1 MRSKSSRIILLISM
15 LILGVV
21 IALLANRHLAQSRW
35 ESAPAELKPLL
46 WPEPRALPDFS
57 MREQSGKPFSAED
70 FKGQW
75 SLLFFGYLQCPDV
88 CPMTLQSMKTLRALM
103 RESGQ
108 TGGIPRMVFVSVDP
122 ANDTPERMAGY
133 LAFFDDS
140 LIGLSGSAD
149 QLEALAGPLGIA
161 YAENRESAACRRHA
175 QHGSLDLDHCH
186 RCAGARG
193 GGIAITASTRR
204 DAAPVQLAARLSWRV
219 NTRAPAPAGNDDR
232 AEQKHGTALMQGS
245 QPHRHHPQQGADA
258 QRYLDERHQQERK
271 A

>member
-133 LAFFDDS
+133 LAFFDES

-161 YAENRESAACRRHA
+161 YAENRDAGGMRSM
-175 QHGSLDLDHCH
+175 DH
-186 RCAGARG
+186 
-193 GGIAITASTRR
+193 STSII
-204 DAAPVQLAARLSWRV
+204 VI
-219 NTRAPAPAGNDDR
+219 
-232 AEQKHGTALMQGS
+232 
-245 QPHRHHPQQGADA
+245 DA
-258 QRYLDERHQQERK
+258 QGRAVAALPSPHQPGVMLRQFNSLRAYLGE
-271 A
+271 

>member
-75 SLLFFGYLQCPDV
+75 SLLFFGYL
-88 CPMTLQSMKTLRALM
+88 

-161 YAENRESAACRRHA
+161 YAENRDAGGMRSM
-175 QHGSLDLDHCH
+175 DH
-186 RCAGARG
+186 
-193 GGIAITASTRR
+193 STSII
-204 DAAPVQLAARLSWRV
+204 VI
-219 NTRAPAPAGNDDR
+219 
-232 AEQKHGTALMQGS
+232 
-245 QPHRHHPQQGADA
+245 DA
-258 QRYLDERHQQERK
+258 QGRAVAALPSPHQPAVMLRQFNSLRAYLGE
-271 A
+271 